1 MVHVSLPFAALGLM
15 QPELELV
22 MMGEDEDSRKHFSL
36 KAILDQERP
45 KKRKGKKRKEKEE
58 VREQECNE
66 VDKLYNACDTC
77 CGSVHNLRQRS
88 RTVSRLTWKTHASLL
103 CMSRPCLQLTPPTPS
118 TSE

>member
-45 KKRKGKKRKEKEE
+45 KKRKGKKKIEKEE
-58 VREQECNE
+58 VREQ
-66 VDKLYNACDTC
+66 
-77 CGSVHNLRQRS
+77 
-88 RTVSRLTWKTHASLL
+88 
-103 CMSRPCLQLTPPTPS
+103 
-118 TSE
+118 